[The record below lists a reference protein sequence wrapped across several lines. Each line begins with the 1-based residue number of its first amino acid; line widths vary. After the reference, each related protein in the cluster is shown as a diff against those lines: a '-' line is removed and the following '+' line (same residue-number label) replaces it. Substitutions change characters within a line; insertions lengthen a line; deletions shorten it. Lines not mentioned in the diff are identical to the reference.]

1 LRDVTDTGPPAS
13 PEAEADTPGPAGIT
27 AISDRLDQLGQLFE
41 TKILEAER
49 QQRWA
54 AQLTSELAEYRSDF
68 VFTNILSRVFRDLI
82 QLHDALSQALDPAA
96 LDGMTREELLARLRH
111 LQKQLLRTFD
121 RQGLEQISSDALTR
135 FNEAEQEA
143 IDVQPVDHPEK
154 DGIVVESTRCGF
166 RYGPRL
172 LRPESVIIGRY
183 EPRNEEADD

>member
-1 LRDVTDTGPPAS
+1 MTDTGPPAS
-13 PEAEADTPGPAGIT
+13 PEAEADTLGPAGIT

-49 QQRWA
+49 QQHWA

-68 VFTNILSRVFRDLI
+68 VFKNILSRVFRDLI
-82 QLHDALSQALDPAA
+82 QLHDALSQALDPAT

-183 EPRNEEADD
+183 EPRNEEADG